1 MPIRPYEDKLPDV
14 HPTAYV
20 DETALVIGDVRIGED
35 SSIWPMTVVRG
46 DIHRIEIGSRT
57 NIQDG
62 SVLHVTHDSTFKPG
76 GSPLIIGD
84 DVTVGHG
91 VVLHACTLESYCLIG
106 IGTVLLDGAIV
117 REKAMIGAGTLV
129 TPDQELTG
137 GYLWVGR
144 PAKRVRALTEQELAY
159 LEYVSANYVK
169 IKNKYTLEP
178 EP

>member
-1 MPIRPYEDKLPDV
+1 M
-14 HPTAYV
+14 
-20 DETALVIGDVRIGED
+20 
-35 SSIWPMTVVRG
+35 
-46 DIHRIEIGSRT
+46 
-57 NIQDG
+57 
-62 SVLHVTHDSTFKPG
+62 
-76 GSPLIIGD
+76 IIGD

-117 REKAMIGAGTLV
+117 RERAMIGAGSLV
-129 TPDQELTG
+129 TPGQELTG

-159 LEYVSANYVK
+159 LEYVAANYVK

>member
-1 MPIRPYEDKLPDV
+1 MPIRPYEDKIPEI
-14 HPTAYV
+14 HPTTYV

-46 DIHRIEIGSRT
+46 DVHRIEIGART

-62 SVLHVTHDSTFKPG
+62 SVLHVTHDSVFKPG

-91 VVLHACTLESYCLIG
+91 VVLHACTLEKYCLIG
-106 IGTVLLDGAIV
+106 IGTVVLDGAIV
-117 REKAMIGAGTLV
+117 REKAMIGAGSLV
-129 TPDQELTG
+129 TPGKELTG

-144 PAKRVRALTEQELAY
+144 PAKRLRVLTEQELAY
-159 LEYVSANYVK
+159 LEYVSAHYVK
-169 IKNKYTLEP
+169 VKNKYAPDLKP
-178 EP
+178 